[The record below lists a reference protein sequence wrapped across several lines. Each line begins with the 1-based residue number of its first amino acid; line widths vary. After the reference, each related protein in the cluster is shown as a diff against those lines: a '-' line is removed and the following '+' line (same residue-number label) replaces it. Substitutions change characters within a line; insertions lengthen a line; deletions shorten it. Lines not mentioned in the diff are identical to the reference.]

1 MYDDNKENSDRALSL
16 RNSAGLAAITR
27 SDKADLDATYRM
39 MEDVMRKIFTSA
51 ALAAAAIWLSQGM
64 ANAQWSAPVG
74 HRQPTAQTVPADDS
88 VAGSGIST
96 EHRSVA
102 AAPAKSKAVNPFDDG
117 MDFPNI
123 CSNCDQ

>member
-1 MYDDNKENSDRALSL
+1 VTE
-16 RNSAGLAAITR
+16 
-27 SDKADLDATYRM
+27 ADLDATYRM
-39 MEDVMRKIFTSA
+39 MEDVMRKLFAST
-51 ALAAAAIWLSQGM
+51 ALAVAAIWLCQGK
-64 ANAQWSAPVG
+64 ANAQWAAPVG

-88 VAGSGIST
+88 VAGSGIGT

-102 AAPAKSKAVNPFDDG
+102 VAPAKSKAVNRFDDG

>member
-1 MYDDNKENSDRALSL
+1 MTTNKEKLGSRFISL
-16 RNSAGLAAITR
+16 RNSARLTTITR
-27 SDKADLDATYRM
+27 SDKADLVATYRM

-51 ALAAAAIWLSQGM
+51 ALAAAAIWLLQGT

-88 VAGSGIST
+88 VAGSGISA